1 MKMFNLSVRWRLAL
15 ILLHLSFGATGNS
28 MLNRYSPLKSDEHLV
43 FMNTDGVYDETEG
56 VWRIPIHAWVFEP
69 EVSLIRKR
77 LVADIFERKYGLVV
91 DDSTRKNFADR
102 VNHFLADNEG
112 GKQIRISIAGET
124 FELPATESNGHSQHT
139 IVLSEKK
146 VAQYANGNVLSFR
159 ASLDAP
165 DHRKFEGKVYLVG
178 PSGISIISDI
188 DDTVKITHVTD
199 HAKMFKATFYDDFVV
214 APGMVPLYQSWIDR
228 GASVH
233 FVSSSP
239 WQLYQ
244 PLFDFLTTAGVSA
257 FTVSLKHVRAKDR
270 TILNL
275 FKSGE
280 ETKPLQIAPIL
291 QAYPNRKFVLVGDSG
306 ERDPETYA
314 QLWRQ
319 HPEQIVRVYIRNV
332 TLESADSVR
341 FNTVFK
347 DLDQTRWRLFDD
359 PTELELPPI

>member
-1 MKMFNLSVRWRLAL
+1 
-15 ILLHLSFGATGNS
+15 
-28 MLNRYSPLKSDEHLV
+28 MLNRYSPLKPDEHLV
-43 FMNTDGVYDETEG
+43 FVNTDAVYHETEG

-91 DDSTRKNFADR
+91 DDTTRKNFTDR

-112 GKQIRISIAGET
+112 GKQIQITIAGET
-124 FELPATESNGHSQHT
+124 FALPATGSNGHSQHT
-139 IVLSEKK
+139 VVLSEKK
-146 VAQYANGNVLSFR
+146 VAEYASGNVLSFR
-159 ASLDAP
+159 ASVNAP
-165 DHRKFEGKVYLVG
+165 DQRIFEGKVYLIG

-199 HAKMFKATFYDDFVV
+199 HGKMFKATFYDDFVP
-214 APGMVPLYQSWIDR
+214 APGMVPLYASWAAR

-244 PLFDFLTTAGVSA
+244 PLFEFLTAAGVPA

-280 ETKPLQIAPIL
+280 ETKPLQIMPIL
-291 QAYPNRKFVLVGDSG
+291 HAYPNRKFVLVGDSG
-306 ERDPETYA
+306 ERDPEIYA
-314 QLWRQ
+314 HLWRQ
-319 HPEQIVRVYIRNV
+319 FPNQIVRVYIRNV
-332 TLESADSVR
+332 TDEAASNAR
-341 FNTVFK
+341 FSTVFK
-347 DLDQTRWRLFDD
+347 NLDPSRWRLFDD
-359 PTELELPPI
+359 PSELELPLI